1 MSSTSVDL
9 FRLSVGPVL
18 YYWPRRTLLQFYAQI
33 ADSAAATV
41 CLGEIVCSRRHEMK
55 TDDWLALARD
65 LAAAGKEVVLG
76 AQALV
81 ESESELRTLRRLTE
95 NGDFMVEA
103 NDAAALHQLAGRGPF
118 VIGPHVNVYSAPAL
132 DELARLG
139 AVRWVPPLELT
150 LTAIACAN
158 PPTRTPQVE
167 TELFGFGRMP
177 LALSAR
183 CFTARHYDLNRDECE
198 FRCLGH
204 PDGLT
209 LNTQEGT
216 AFLALNG
223 LQTQSARVM
232 CLLGWREAIA
242 AAGIRRL
249 RLSPTA
255 QDFNAAIAAFDQVFN
270 QAADADAVLADLRA
284 RALPG
289 QLCDGYAHGAPG
301 MQWSLS

>member
-1 MSSTSVDL
+1 
-9 FRLSVGPVL
+9 
-18 YYWPRRTLLQFYAQI
+18 
-33 ADSAAATV
+33 
-41 CLGEIVCSRRHEMK
+41 MK

-76 AQALV
+76 AQALL
-81 ESESELRTLRRLTE
+81 ESESELRTLHRLTE
-95 NGDFMVEA
+95 NDDFMVEA
-103 NDAAALHQLAGRGPF
+103 NDAAALQQLAGRGPF

-139 AVRWVPPLELT
+139 AVRWVPPLELP

-158 PPTRTPQVE
+158 PPMRTPQIE

-177 LALSAR
+177 LAFSAR
-183 CFTARHYDLNRDECE
+183 CFTARHFDLNRDECD

-232 CLLGWREAIA
+232 CLLGWREAIG
-242 AAGIRRL
+242 AAGIRRI

-255 QDFNAAIAAFDQVFN
+255 QDFSAAIVAFDQVFN
-270 QAADADAVLADLRA
+270 QAADVDTVLADLRA

-289 QLCDGYAHGAPG
+289 ELCDGYAHGAPG